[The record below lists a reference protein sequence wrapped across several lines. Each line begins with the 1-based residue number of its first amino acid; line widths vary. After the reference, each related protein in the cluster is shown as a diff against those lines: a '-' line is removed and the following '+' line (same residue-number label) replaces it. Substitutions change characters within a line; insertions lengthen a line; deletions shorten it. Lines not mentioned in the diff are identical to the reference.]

1 MTVRKNIRKNHMPRV
16 LRTPSLSVSVNELLA
31 SALWYQQIAPATKRR
46 LLTDFVEKAVPAGST
61 LGHHGE
67 KQRHWYGVLEG
78 LLKWS
83 INSSDG
89 RTVTLGGQSV
99 GSWFGEG
106 TLLRGENRKAD
117 LIALRPSR
125 VAMLPFE
132 TFEWLRHSEPSFN
145 EFLLRQINERLH
157 WFMGNFAAH
166 RLLDNDRLVA
176 RALVGLV
183 HPLQNP
189 QGERHLVISQEE
201 LANLSAIS
209 RQRCNQALVA
219 MKGNGLLQIDY
230 GAIRILDLEALKA
243 LAE

>member
-1 MTVRKNIRKNHMPRV
+1 MSRV
-16 LRTPSLSVSVNELLA
+16 LRTQSLSVTIDELLA
-31 SALWYQQIAPATKRR
+31 SALWFQQIAPAAQRR
-46 LLTDFVEKAVPAGST
+46 LRKDFVERALPAGST

-83 INSSDG
+83 INSPDG

-132 TFEWLRHSEPSFN
+132 TFEWLRHTEPSFN

-166 RLLDNDRLVA
+166 RLLDNYRLVA

-183 HPLQNP
+183 HPMQNP
-189 QGERHLVISQEE
+189 QGERYLIISQEE

-209 RQRCNQALVA
+209 RQRCNQALVE
-219 MKGNGLLQIDY
+219 MKGNGLLQIEY
-230 GAIRILDLEALKA
+230 GAIRIVNLEALEA

>member
-1 MTVRKNIRKNHMPRV
+1 MPRV
-16 LRTPSLSVSVNELLA
+16 LRTPSLSVSIEELFE
-31 SALWYQQIAPATKRR
+31 SAVWFQQIGPAAQRR
-46 LLTDFVEKAVPAGST
+46 LRIDFVERAVPAGST

-83 INSSDG
+83 INSPDG

-106 TLLRGENRKAD
+106 TLLRGESRKAD

-157 WFMGNFAAH
+157 WFMGSFAAH
-166 RLLDNDRLVA
+166 RLLDNYRLVA

-183 HPLQNP
+183 HPMQNP
-189 QGERHLVISQEE
+189 QGERHLIISQEE

-209 RQRCNQALVA
+209 RQRCNQALVE
-219 MKGNGLLQIDY
+219 MNDNGLLQIEY
-230 GAIRILDLEALKA
+230 GAIRILNLETLKA

>member
-1 MTVRKNIRKNHMPRV
+1 MSRV
-16 LRTPSLSVSVNELLA
+16 LRTQSLSVSIEELLA
-31 SALWYQQIAPATKRR
+31 SALWYQQIAPAAQRR
-46 LLTDFVEKAVPAGST
+46 LRTDFVERAVPAGST

-83 INSSDG
+83 INSPDG
-89 RTVTLGGQSV
+89 RTVSLGGQSV

-189 QGERHLVISQEE
+189 KGGRHLIISQEE

-219 MKGNGLLQIDY
+219 MKGDGLLQIDY
-230 GAIRILDLEALKA
+230 GAIKIVNLDALKA